1 MTQKPDAPADTRMM
15 GITHD
20 ALRRDLDRAVDALS
34 TAPYPD
40 GARRTAMSE
49 HIVWM
54 VGFLH
59 AHHHGEDD
67 GLWPLL
73 RQRNPSAASLV
84 DAMYAEHHAVIP
96 LLDGCDA
103 AARDYG
109 TEGSDDRRGNLLTA
123 VQRLREVLLP
133 HLQHEEDD
141 VMPLV
146 SAALTAAEWRDID
159 HRYYIEPKS
168 LGQLG
173 FEGHWL
179 LDGLDPERASIV
191 VHQVPPV
198 QRFVLVHGFARRYR
212 HKATAC
218 WGPSRSARRYG
229 PMARSRLEIP
239 RSGAVEVV
247 VDAPID
253 AVWAVVADVTRVGEW
268 SHECRRVEWLGGA
281 SEAKPGVRFRGANVA
296 GPWKWSRV
304 NEVVIADE
312 PRTFAWRTVP
322 TTFFPDSTEWRIE
335 LDPDGGTRITQAYR
349 VVRAPA
355 ILARTYAVL
364 VPSHRDRRAALTD
377 DLRRLGEL
385 AASRVD
391 NDLPMRSRAAG

>member
-1 MTQKPDAPADTRMM
+1 MM
-15 GITHD
+15 GIIHD
-20 ALRRDLDRAVDALS
+20 ALRRDLDRAIDALS
-34 TAPYPD
+34 TAPYLE

-54 VGFLH
+54 VGFVH

-73 RQRNPSAASLV
+73 RERDPSAATFV
-84 DAMYAEHHAVIP
+84 DAMYAEHHAVLP
-96 LLDGCDA
+96 LLDACDA

-109 TEGSDDRRGNLLTA
+109 TEGSDDRRVALLTS

-146 SAALTAAEWRDID
+146 AAALTAAEWRELDQ
-159 HRYYIEPKS
+159 RYYIEPKS

-179 LDGLDPERASIV
+179 LDGLDPERASVV

-212 HKATAC
+212 RKATAY
-218 WGPSRSARRYG
+218 WGPSRSASGYG
-229 PMARSRLEIP
+229 PAAKARREIP
-239 RSGAVEVV
+239 RSGCVDVV
-247 VDAPID
+247 VAAPPD

-268 SHECRRVEWLGGA
+268 SHECRRVEWVDGA
-281 SEAKPGVRFRGANVA
+281 SEAKPGAHFRGTNVA
-296 GPWKWSRV
+296 GPWTWSRV
-304 NEVVIADE
+304 NEVLIADD

-322 TTFFPDSTEWRIE
+322 TTFFPDSTEWRIDLE
-335 LDPDGGTRITQAYR
+335 AVDGGTRITQSYR

-355 ILARTYAVL
+355 ILARMYAVL
-364 VPSHRDRRAALTD
+364 VPSHRDRRVALTD
-377 DLRRLGEL
+377 DLHRLGEL
-385 AASRVD
+385 AASRVEE
-391 NDLPMRSRAAG
+391 PVPVRAQATG